1 MERRNERKKERKRER
16 EKEKIQQSE
25 KNDKE
30 KRTEHECW
38 SIHSFINDKAARAG
52 FSSRAKVATI

>member
-1 MERRNERKKERKRER
+1 MKEKREKERERKRKDTTER
-16 EKEKIQQSE
+16 K